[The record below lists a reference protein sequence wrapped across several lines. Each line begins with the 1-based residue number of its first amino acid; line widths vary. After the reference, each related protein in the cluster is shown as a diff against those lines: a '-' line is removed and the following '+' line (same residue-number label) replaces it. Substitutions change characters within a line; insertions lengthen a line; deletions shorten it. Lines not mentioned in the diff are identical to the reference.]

1 MNAPS
6 LWETPGHFKDVLC
19 IAQGESKGYFKL
31 DPCGTRIMISTRFHL
46 GPPNGRS
53 APPPVPVG
61 RRLRVRAG
69 CKRRPET
76 NALPATRA
84 VPAPPFPGYSALQA
98 DCPVMTES
106 CRAADWHDS
115 DWELD

>member
-1 MNAPS
+1 GDRRTIQDD
-6 LWETPGHFKDVLC
+6 LWMET
-19 IAQGESKGYFKL
+19 GEGKGSFKL

-53 APPPVPVG
+53 AQPRVRVP
-61 RRLRVRAG
+61 RRLRVLVGRR
-69 CKRRPET
+69 RRPET

-84 VPAPPFPGYSALQA
+84 EPAPPFPGCSALQA

-106 CRAADWHDS
+106 
-115 DWELD
+115 

>member
-6 LWETPGHFKDVLC
+6 LLGDARAFKDVLC

-53 APPPVPVG
+53 AQPRVRVV
-61 RRLRVRAG
+61 RRLRVLVGRR
-69 CKRRPET
+69 RRPET

-84 VPAPPFPGYSALQA
+84 VPAPPFPGYSSLQA
-98 DCPVMTES
+98 DCPVMTDS
-106 CRAADWHDS
+106 CRDADLLDS
-115 DWELD
+115 D